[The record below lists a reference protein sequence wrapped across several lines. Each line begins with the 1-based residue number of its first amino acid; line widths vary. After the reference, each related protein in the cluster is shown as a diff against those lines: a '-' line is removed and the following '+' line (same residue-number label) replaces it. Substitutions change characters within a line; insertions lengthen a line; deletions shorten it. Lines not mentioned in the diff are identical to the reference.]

1 MTELKKTWFSDRAIA
16 GGDTRRVPIQP
27 EDCYRRPGR
36 MTNDIYARLPPIGVL
51 VVYFTNPGAHRCAVQ
66 NLHALLSWLHGHI
79 SLQAGVNF
87 F

>member
-36 MTNDIYARLPPIGVL
+36 MTNDIYALTSTYWGLGCVFYQPGGAQMRCPKLACNVIL
-51 VVYFTNPGAHRCAVQ
+51 ASRTYFTTGWC
-66 NLHALLSWLHGHI
+66 
-79 SLQAGVNF
+79 
-87 F
+87 